1 MPDDRITNA
10 KDLLKQVSDF
20 GERMKERRRHERKKL
35 LWAATVEV
43 RGQRFEGMIVDL
55 SAGGARIKFDAAVA
69 AGDELTLVLK
79 QLDELGAKVVWQREG
94 EAGLQFLL
102 APEEVA
108 ARIQQKLP
116 MEAIAAEA
124 RSGSAPVE
132 PAASLAA
139 EPAPASAPAST
150 PSSPPA
156 ARPASTAPRRRATL
170 LAAAVLA
177 GLGALIGGSV
187 VVAHSFPA
195 KAPPSVLALNGGA
208 SDQHSCSNLLNKVGD
223 ATNQVDFSLNV
234 ASAVQAK
241 CLDIHHLGPSSNDRN
256 EGMVSATKVPL
267 H

>member
-116 MEAIAAEA
+116 IEAIAGEVK
-124 RSGSAPVE
+124 SAPTPAE
-132 PAASLAA
+132 PAAATAA
-139 EPAPASAPAST
+139 EVAPAPAASPDAIPPRAPSA
-150 PSSPPA
+150 
-156 ARPASTAPRRRATL
+156 APRRRATL
-170 LAAAVLA
+170 TAAAVLA
-177 GLGALIGGSV
+177 AFGALIGGSV

-208 SDQHSCSNLLNKVGD
+208 SGQHSCSNLLNKVGD

-241 CLDIHHLGPSSNDRN
+241 CLDIHHLGPSPNDRN

>member
-20 GERMKERRRHERKKL
+20 GERMKERRRYERKKL

-116 MEAIAAEA
+116 TEAIAAEA
-124 RSGSAPVE
+124 RNAPA
-132 PAASLAA
+132 PA
-139 EPAPASAPAST
+139 EPAPAAAAP
-150 PSSPPA
+150 
-156 ARPASTAPRRRATL
+156 RPASAAPRRRATL
-170 LAAAVLA
+170 MAAAILA
-177 GLGALIGGSV
+177 GLGGLIGGSV

-195 KAPPSVLALNGGA
+195 KAPAVLALNGGA
-208 SDQHSCSNLLNKVGD
+208 SGQHSCGNLLDKVGG

-241 CLDIHHLGPSSNDRN
+241 CLDIHHLGPSSSDRN
-256 EGMVSATKVPL
+256 EGMVSVTKVPL